1 MKNRK
6 EEKEFRKQVR
16 RAVEM
21 INFVKKK
28 ELPIKASVISE
39 TVPAWGKKR
48 SDDE

>member
-1 MKNRK
+1 MKNRQK
-6 EEKEFRKQVR
+6 EKEFRKQVR

-28 ELPIKASVISE
+28 ELPVKAAVISE
-39 TVPAWGKKR
+39 TVPAWGRKR

>member
-1 MKNRK
+1 MKSRLK
-6 EEKEFRKQVR
+6 EKEFKKQVR

-28 ELPIKASVISE
+28 ELPVKAGVSC
-39 TVPAWGKKR
+39 VPVPGWGRKR

>member
-1 MKNRK
+1 MKNRLK
-6 EEKEFRKQVR
+6 EKEFKKQVR

-28 ELPIKASVISE
+28 ELPVKASVSYE
-39 TVPAWGKKR
+39 TVPAWGRKR

>member
-1 MKNRK
+1 MKNRQ

-28 ELPIKASVISE
+28 ELPVKAAVISE
-39 TVPAWGKKR
+39 TVPAWGRKR

>member
-6 EEKEFRKQVR
+6 EEKEFKKQVR

-28 ELPIKASVISE
+28 ELPVKASVQYE
-39 TVPAWGKKR
+39 TVPAWGKTN
-48 SDDE
+48 E